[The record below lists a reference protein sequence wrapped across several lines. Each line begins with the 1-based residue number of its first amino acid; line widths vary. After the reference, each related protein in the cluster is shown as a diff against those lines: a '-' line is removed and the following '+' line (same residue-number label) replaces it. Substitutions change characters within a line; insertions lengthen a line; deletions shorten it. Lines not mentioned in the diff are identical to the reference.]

1 MEMRRPGLE
10 PGTPA
15 WKADMLTP
23 TPTTQKN
30 IYYLLFTYLFIY
42 LFNYFL
48 IIYYLLFT
56 YQILHEL
63 FLSFS

>member
-23 TPTTQKN
+23 TPTTHTIIFVYSLN
-30 IYYLLFTYLFIY
+30 GLLFHIKILFIS
-42 LFNYFL
+42 FRFWTSSKN
-48 IIYYLLFT
+48 
-56 YQILHEL
+56 
-63 FLSFS
+63 LSDSF